1 MRKLSGL
8 VVHALL
14 LLPIAAF
21 AAPPIPP
28 TPAGTVLAEWLN
40 GFNSAD
46 RTRISAF
53 QETYKRETP
62 VDDVLQQRRE
72 TGGYELEAVE
82 SVSPT
87 RVVAVLHEAMLPDS
101 RIRLD
106 LTVEP
111 APANAIAKLEVE
123 YLPVARLSE
132 SDFPGALDVYV
143 QRLVKEDL
151 FSGAVLVSR
160 GERILARDAW
170 GMADRERNIANKE
183 GSQFRLGSMN
193 KAITAVAALQLV
205 ENGKLALD
213 TPIGDYLPNYPNADA
228 AAKVTLRHLLTHR
241 AGVGEIAFND
251 SAEFG
256 TPAEFISRRESMR
269 TPADYLRQYGSQALE
284 FEPGTRTEYSSL
296 GFMIVGALIEQ
307 ASGKSYY
314 DYVQAN
320 LLDPTGM
327 SSTGSLPESDSVPN
341 RVVGYTRQGDVL
353 VPNGDTL
360 PYRGS
365 PAGGGY
371 STVDDLLRFA
381 QALRAGK
388 LLSPEMTAEAT
399 RLHSGWQGLGFEVMG
414 EGDMLSFGHGG
425 MAPGMNA
432 HFRVYPALDYTVVV
446 LSNLDPPAAGLVYA
460 FIADRMP
467 TTADVVEAADQ

>member
-1 MRKLSGL
+1 MLRLSIL

-14 LLPIAAF
+14 LPVTTF

-28 TPAGTVLAEWLN
+28 TPAGTVLAEWLD
-40 GFNSAD
+40 GFNSGD
-46 RTRISAF
+46 RNRISAF

-72 TGGYELEAVE
+72 TGGFELESVE
-82 SVSPT
+82 SISPT
-87 RVVAVLHEAMLPDS
+87 RVVAVLQEAMLPDS
-101 RIRLD
+101 RVRFD

-111 APANAIAKLEVE
+111 APAKAIAKLKIE

-132 SDFPGALDVYV
+132 SDLPRALDAYV
-143 QRLVKEDL
+143 RRLVKEDL
-151 FSGAVLVSR
+151 FSGAVLVAR
-160 GERILARDAW
+160 GERILARGAW
-170 GMADRERNIANKE
+170 GLSDRERNLAIKE
-183 GSQFRLGSMN
+183 DSQFRLGSMN

-205 ENGKLALD
+205 EAGALALD
-213 TPIGDYLPNYPNADA
+213 TPIGNYLPDYPNEDA
-228 AAKVTLRHLLTHR
+228 AAKVTVRHLLTHR
-241 AGVGEIAFND
+241 SGVGEIAFNE
-251 SAEFG
+251 SPEFG
-256 TPAEFISRRESMR
+256 APAEFIARRDAMR
-269 TPADYLRQYGSQALE
+269 TPTDYLRQYASQSLR
-284 FEPGTRTEYSSL
+284 FEPGTQTEYSSL
-296 GFMIVGALIEQ
+296 GFMILGALVEQ
-307 ASGKSYY
+307 TSGETYY
-314 DYVQAN
+314 DYLQAN
-320 LLDPTGM
+320 ILDVAGM

-341 RVVGYTRQGDVL
+341 RTVGYTRQGGAL

-371 STVDDLLRFA
+371 STIDDLLRFA

-388 LLSPEMTAEAT
+388 LISPEMTAEAT
-399 RLHSGWQGLGFEVMG
+399 RLHSGWQGLGFEVIG

-432 HFRVYPALDYTVVV
+432 HFRIYPTLDYTVVV

-460 FIADRMP
+460 FIADRFP
-467 TTADVVEAADQ
+467 TTAAAVDVADQ